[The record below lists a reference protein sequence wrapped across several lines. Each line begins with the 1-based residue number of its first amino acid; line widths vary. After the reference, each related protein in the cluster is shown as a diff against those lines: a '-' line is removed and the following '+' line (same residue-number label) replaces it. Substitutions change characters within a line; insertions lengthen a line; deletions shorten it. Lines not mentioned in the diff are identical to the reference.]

1 MVKSLKIIAPMVDSH
16 PWLTTSR
23 NKDPIFL
30 QVSFDGFASHDGFGY
45 PQQLESSGQ
54 NHSLAVDITMFFFVC
69 VLYGK
74 HRKKSGSWFSCST
87 NGRISGVLDIRPK
100 IKLL

>member
-1 MVKSLKIIAPMVDSH
+1 M
-16 PWLTTSR
+16 
-23 NKDPIFL
+23 
-30 QVSFDGFASHDGFGY
+30 SFDGFASHDGFGY

-54 NHSLAVDITMFFFVC
+54 NHSLAVDITMFFLVY

-74 HRKKSGSWFSCST
+74 HSSNLDLGECST